1 MHKRYS
7 LGDGWSRAEY
17 VRDEQTC
24 GGAMMYPPEIRSD
37 MIRYPSQD
45 GTQIDA
51 YVSHPAAAGRYPGV
65 VVIMEAF
72 GLIEHIKDVA
82 RRFAEQ
88 GYLAIAPDMY
98 TREGAP
104 DPTVMDQVLKTM
116 FSVPDTQAVAD
127 LEGAITY
134 LKSQSDSNGK
144 VGAIGF
150 CSGGRYTLILGCK
163 SKNLDAAVD
172 SAGGF
177 IIQEQHTPQRP
188 VSPIDMV
195 PTLSC
200 PLLALFG
207 EEDPNPS
214 PAHAA
219 RLQEELDKHG
229 KIYEFRMYHNAGH
242 AFFADYRPSYRA
254 AAAQDMWHRVLMF
267 YETYLTA

>member
-1 MHKRYS
+1 
-7 LGDGWSRAEY
+7 
-17 VRDEQTC
+17 
-24 GGAMMYPPEIRSD
+24 MYPADITSEMLRF
-37 MIRYPSQD
+37 PSQD

-51 YVSHPAAAGRYPGV
+51 YFSRPADSGRYPGV

-72 GLIEHIKDVA
+72 GLNDHIKDIA

-88 GYLAIAPDMY
+88 GYLAVAPDMY
-98 TREGAP
+98 TREGSP
-104 DPTVMDQVLKTM
+104 DPTVMEEIFKTM
-116 FSVPDTQAVAD
+116 FSVPDPQAVAD
-127 LEGAITY
+127 LEGAIAF
-134 LKSQSDSNGK
+134 LKGQSDSNGK

-150 CSGGRYTLILGCK
+150 CSGGRYTLMLGCK
-163 SKNLDAAVD
+163 STNLDAAVD

-177 IIQEQHTPQRP
+177 IIQDEHTPQRP

-207 EEDPNPS
+207 KEDPNPS
-214 PAHAA
+214 PEHAA

-229 KIYEFRMYHNAGH
+229 KTYTFHMYRDAGH

-254 AAAQDMWHRVLMF
+254 APAQDMWHRVMLF
-267 YETYLTA
+267 YDRHLRV

>member
-1 MHKRYS
+1 
-7 LGDGWSRAEY
+7 
-17 VRDEQTC
+17 
-24 GGAMMYPPEIRSD
+24 MYPQEIRSD
-37 MIRYPSQD
+37 MLRYPSQD
-45 GTQIDA
+45 GTQINA
-51 YVSHPAAAGRYPGV
+51 YCSRPVAAGRYPGV

-98 TREGAP
+98 TREGSP
-104 DPTVMDQVLKTM
+104 DPTVMDQVLQTM

-163 SKNLDAAVD
+163 STNLDAAVD

-207 EEDPNPS
+207 
-214 PAHAA
+214 
-219 RLQEELDKHG
+219 QEELDKHG
-229 KIYEFRMYHNAGH
+229 KTYEFRMYRNAGH

-254 AAAQDMWHRVLMF
+254 AAAQDMWHRVLGF
-267 YETYLTA
+267 YEQSLKA